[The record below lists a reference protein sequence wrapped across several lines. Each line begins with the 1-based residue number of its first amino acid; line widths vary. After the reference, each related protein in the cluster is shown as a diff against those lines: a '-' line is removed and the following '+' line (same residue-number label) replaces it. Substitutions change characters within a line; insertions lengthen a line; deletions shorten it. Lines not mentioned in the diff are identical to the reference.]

1 MKGICGLGNLGNSCY
16 MNATLQILS
25 QMDELNDYLVE
36 RKELIKLPDSVITF
50 EWIQLYQLIQ
60 QNHCSVIPNRFVER
74 LRQVSIQK
82 KRPEFASFQHNDSVE
97 FFAFLLDCIH
107 NSLNGLD
114 TSVKHQNNH
123 PSLHAYLEG
132 IEQKDSSIVQQLF
145 MSCSMYHYVHPV
157 THQIEFSKIEHEII
171 VSLSIPD
178 SDSTVTLE
186 DCFVETFK
194 EEVLSGENA
203 WFDEKDQT
211 KKTVVKKSALC
222 HTPPLLILH
231 LKRWRTNLSKKHVRI
246 HAPLSI
252 DLQKFTLSPIPCPY
266 ELFGI
271 INHEGTIQHGHYYSY
286 VKKKDWYS
294 INDQFIQSITPEQ
307 LIHENNYCLFY
318 RKIK

>member
-1 MKGICGLGNLGNSCY
+1 
-16 MNATLQILS
+16 
-25 QMDELNDYLVE
+25 
-36 RKELIKLPDSVITF
+36 
-50 EWIQLYQLIQ
+50 
-60 QNHCSVIPNRFVER
+60 VIPNRFVER
-74 LRQVSIQK
+74 VRQVSIQK
-82 KRPEFASFQHNDSVE
+82 KREEFASFQHNDSVE

-114 TSVKHQNNH
+114 TTVKHKKEL
-123 PSLHAYLEG
+123 PSLHTYLEE

-145 MSCSMYHYVHPV
+145 MSCSMYQYLHPV
-157 THQIEFSKIEHEII
+157 THEIEFSKIEHEII
-171 VSLSIPD
+171 MSLSIPD
-178 SDSTVTLE
+178 SDSTTLE
-186 DCFVETFK
+186 DCFHETFK
-194 EEVLSGENA
+194 EEVLTGENA
-203 WFDEKDQT
+203 WFDEKENT

-231 LKRWRTNLSKKHVRI
+231 LKRWRANLSKKNVRI

-252 DLQKFTLSPIPCPY
+252 DLQKFTLSPTTCPY

-271 INHEGTIQHGHYYSY
+271 INHEGNIQHGHYYSY
-286 VKKKDWYS
+286 VKKNDWYS